1 MIEFGAFLLSPSP
14 AHIRGGGAASSYIWI
29 VGLPIIE
36 MVTTRVWERGG
47 HARGRG
53 PGPSRGHR
61 ALSPQ
66 QVVTWRPL
74 ATTPPP
80 APRQGGNN
88 YRGRALTHLH
98 LHTPCTLQLPGGPRS
113 PWRPLIRAI
122 QTLSSSLHS
131 RRSLNH
137 FSQSVSRI
145 SRCICY
151 ILKGPFLFFPIL
163 VQFGFSSNVGNRCS
177 CIYLILLLV

>member
-14 AHIRGGGAASSYIWI
+14 SHIRGGGAASSYIWI

-47 HARGRG
+47 HARGGAREL
-53 PGPSRGHR
+53 SRGHR

-98 LHTPCTLQLPGGPRS
+98 LHTLHLAATRWSLV
-113 PWRPLIRAI
+113 PLETTD
-122 QTLSSSLHS
+122 Q
-131 RRSLNH
+131 
-137 FSQSVSRI
+137 
-145 SRCICY
+145 
-151 ILKGPFLFFPIL
+151 
-163 VQFGFSSNVGNRCS
+163 GNTDS
-177 CIYLILLLV
+177 FEFTS

>member
-29 VGLPIIE
+29 VGLAIIE
-36 MVTTRVWERGG
+36 MVTTRVWERLRATRG
-47 HARGRG
+47 RSCEGRG

-122 QTLSSSLHS
+122 QTLSSSPHS
-131 RRSLNH
+131 RRSLSH

-151 ILKGPFLFFPIL
+151 ILKGLFLFFPRL
-163 VQFGFSSNVGNRCS
+163 VQFGFSSNVGNRS
-177 CIYLILLLV
+177 NCI

>member
-1 MIEFGAFLLSPSP
+1 MSPSP

-113 PWRPLIRAI
+113 PRRPLIRAI
-122 QTLSSSLHS
+122 QTLSSSPHS
-131 RRSLNH
+131 LMAIV
-137 FSQSVSRI
+137 SQRI
-145 SRCICY
+145 GFKDAICY
-151 ILKGPFLFFPIL
+151 IMKGLFLSKVLGPVWFF
-163 VQFGFSSNVGNRCS
+163 RKRW
-177 CIYLILLLV
+177 